1 MGNIAGGF
9 VLGFVG
15 LSEDTAMLRRTISNW
30 LYSYSRGVQWRQD
43 YNVSDGYHLPR
54 RIKSPPNQ
62 ISSYKARNWRQEVT
76 DVAAVH
82 GTHNH
87 LLQCLEMLLMPHL
100 NSFRLYNGHI
110 WLALGT
116 FLSSLAQIV
125 TDKVV
130 VYSFS
135 FFRHTENTSGFPAA
149 TLELTQ
155 IDLGMVVRNWH
166 LSKGH
171 FQSGIRHD
179 LPSRGVPPH
188 CHVLVLNILS
198 LLV

>member
-1 MGNIAGGF
+1 MCQEHEKENGEHHRGICP
-9 VLGFVG
+9 G
-15 LSEDTAMLRRTISNW
+15 LCWSLRGHRHVKDTISNW
-30 LYSYSRGVQWRQD
+30 LYSYSQGVQWRQD

-62 ISSYKARNWRQEVT
+62 ISSYKVWDWRQEVT

-82 GTHNH
+82 GTHSH

-100 NSFRLYNGHI
+100 NSFRLCNGHI

-125 TDKVV
+125 TDEVV

-135 FFRHTENTSGFPAA
+135 FFIQKLHQG
-149 TLELTQ
+149 
-155 IDLGMVVRNWH
+155 
-166 LSKGH
+166 
-171 FQSGIRHD
+171 
-179 LPSRGVPPH
+179 
-188 CHVLVLNILS
+188 S
-198 LLV
+198 LLLLLNWPRLT